1 MKKVL
6 FTGDTLT
13 AAARAALRAKG
24 YEFIPAPYDL
34 PASEVASRLK
44 ECDGYILGGD
54 EIANAEMLAQAGDRL
69 KAISFFGAGYEKYID
84 VSAAAKKGIVVANT
98 PAANADSVAEFTVA
112 LMMAAVKDIPRN
124 NKSVKTGDWSRPRT
138 FDLKGKTIGI
148 IGMGNIGERVAKILN
163 AGFGANIVYTSR
175 NAKPG
180 IEKEYS
186 AQKVSLEE
194 LLKTSDIVTIHASLT
209 DETRDMI
216 NEHEF
221 SLMKKEAI
229 IINTARVEIINEEA
243 LVKALKEGKIAKC
256 AFDGFYE
263 EPVDTDVVARHE
275 LLTLG
280 EDKFIVTPHMAYY
293 TSDALNKMEQM
304 AVENIIQILSGLP
317 CANIVGK

>member
-13 AAARAALRAKG
+13 DETRAALRAKG

-34 PASEVASRLK
+34 AASEVASRLK

-54 EIANAEMLAQAGDRL
+54 EIANAEMLEQAGDKL

-84 VSAAAKKGIVVANT
+84 VSAATKKGILVANT

-112 LMMAAVKDIPRN
+112 LIMSAVKDIPKN
-124 NKSVKTGDWSRPRT
+124 NKAIKAGVWSRPMT

-148 IGMGNIGERVAKILN
+148 IGLGNIGERVAKILN
-163 AGFGANIVYTSR
+163 KGFGANIIYTSR
-175 NAKPG
+175 NAKPN

-186 AQKVSLEE
+186 AKRVFLEE
-194 LLKTSDIVTIHASLT
+194 LLKVSDIITIHASLT
-209 DETRDMI
+209 EETKDMI
-216 NEHEF
+216 GEYEF
-221 SLMKKEAI
+221 SLMKSGVI
-229 IINTARVEIINEEA
+229 VVDTARVEIINEHA
-243 LVKALKEGKIAKC
+243 LVKALKEGRIAKC

-263 EPVDTDVVARHE
+263 EPVDESVVARHE
-275 LLTLG
+275 LLSLG

-293 TSDALNKMEQM
+293 TSDAISKMEQM
-304 AVENIIQILSGLP
+304 SIENIIQILSGLP
-317 CANIVGK
+317 CANIVGR

>member
-13 AAARAALRAKG
+13 DEARASLKERG

-34 PASEVASRLK
+34 PASEVAARLK

-54 EIANAEMLAQAGDRL
+54 EIANAEMLERAGDKL

-84 VSAAAKKGIVVANT
+84 VSAATKKGIVVANT

-112 LMMAAVKDIPRN
+112 LIMAAVKDIPQN
-124 NKSVKTGDWSRPRT
+124 NQAIKAGNWSRPMT

-148 IGMGNIGERVAKILN
+148 IGLGNVGERVTKILS
-163 AGFGANIVYTSR
+163 AGFGAKIIYTSR
-175 NAKPG
+175 SSKPNIENAYLAKM
-180 IEKEYS
+180 
-186 AQKVSLEE
+186 VSLDE
-194 LLKTSDIVTIHASLT
+194 LLRSSDIITIHASLN
-209 DETRDMI
+209 DETRGLI
-216 NEHEF
+216 GEHEF
-221 SLMKKEAI
+221 ATMKSNAI
-229 IINTARVEIINEEA
+229 IIDTARVEIIDERA

-263 EPVDTDVVARHE
+263 EPVDADVVARHE
-275 LLTLG
+275 LLSLG

-293 TSDALNKMEQM
+293 TSDAINKMEQM
-304 AVENIIQILSGLP
+304 AVDNIIQILSGLP
-317 CANIVGK
+317 CANVVGK